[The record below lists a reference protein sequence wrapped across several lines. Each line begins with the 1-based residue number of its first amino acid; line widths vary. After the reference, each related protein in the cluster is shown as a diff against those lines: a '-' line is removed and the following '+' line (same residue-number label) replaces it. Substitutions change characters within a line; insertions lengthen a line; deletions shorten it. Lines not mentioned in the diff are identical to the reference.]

1 MWFGK
6 IPLAVGD
13 GGWLGFEDR
22 HTRTANS
29 LTRFCLPT
37 MNEVRL
43 GIIGVGNIGRHHA
56 NYLLEGKVRRVRLTA
71 LCSVIPAELEPYRNR
86 GPKLFTESDALLRSG
101 EVDAVVIATPHYQ
114 HVTIGI
120 AALEAGLHIMV
131 EKPIAAHKAD
141 GERLIAA
148 AQARPGQVFGGMFQL
163 RLEPRYQK
171 LRQLIQGGELGRLMR
186 LTWINTDW
194 FRTDAYYASSDWRA
208 TWKGEGGGVLIN
220 QCLHNLDT
228 LQWLVG
234 MPRRVRAVCQL
245 GKYRNIE
252 VEDTVTATLE
262 WADGATGTFVS
273 TTAEAPGTNRLE
285 IAGSRGRVVL
295 ENDKLVFDRNEV
307 DALEFNRTAKSGF
320 AKPETWRIEIPFA
333 NATLPHAQLLQG
345 FADAILDR
353 HAPPVPGEEGL
364 ASIELAN
371 AMLYASLIDR
381 TVELPLDG
389 AAYEAK
395 LNELIAGSRFEKKVV
410 RPGTDDFEKSF
421 RR

>member
-1 MWFGK
+1 
-6 IPLAVGD
+6 
-13 GGWLGFEDR
+13 
-22 HTRTANS
+22 
-29 LTRFCLPT
+29 

-56 NYLLEGKVRRVRLTA
+56 NYLLDGKVRRGRLTG

-86 GPKLFTESDALLRSG
+86 GPKLYTDSDEMLRSG

-148 AQARPGQVFGGMFQL
+148 ARRRPAQVFAGMFQM

-171 LRQLIQGGELGRLMR
+171 LRQLLQGGELGRVQR
-186 LTWINTDW
+186 FNWINTDW
-194 FRTDAYYASSDWRA
+194 FRTDAYYASSAWRA

-220 QCLHNLDT
+220 QCLHNLDA
-228 LQWLVG
+228 LQWLLG
-234 MPRRVRAVCQL
+234 MPARVRSFCHL
-245 GKYRNIE
+245 GRYRNIE
-252 VEDTVTATLE
+252 VEDTVTAYLE
-262 WADGATGTFVS
+262 WADGATGTFIS

-285 IAGSRGRVVL
+285 IVGSRGRIVL
-295 ENDKLVFDRNEV
+295 ENDRLVFDRNET
-307 DALEFNRTAKSGF
+307 DALEFNRTSKSGF
-320 AKPETWRIEIPFA
+320 AKPETWRIEIPFG
-333 NATLPHAQLLQG
+333 NATLPHAQLIQG
-345 FADAILDR
+345 WVDAILEQR
-353 HAPPVPGEEGL
+353 PPIVGGEEGL

-371 AMLYASLIDR
+371 VMLYSSLVNQTI
-381 TVELPLDG
+381 ELPLDG
-389 AAYEAK
+389 AAYETK
-395 LNELIAGSRFEKKVV
+395 LNELIAASRFEKKVEAA
-410 RPGTDDFEKSF
+410 GTSDFEKSF

>member
-1 MWFGK
+1 
-6 IPLAVGD
+6 
-13 GGWLGFEDR
+13 
-22 HTRTANS
+22 
-29 LTRFCLPT
+29 

-56 NYLLEGKVRRVRLTA
+56 NYLLDGKVRGARLAA
-71 LCSVIPAELEPYRNR
+71 LCSVIPRELEPFRDR
-86 GPKLFTESDALLRSG
+86 GPKLFTDSDALIRSG

-114 HVTIGI
+114 HVPIGI

-141 GERLIAA
+141 AERLIAVARTRPKQTFA
-148 AQARPGQVFGGMFQL
+148 AMFQL

-171 LRQLIQGGELGRLMR
+171 LRKLLSSGELGEFTR

-234 MPRRVRAVCQL
+234 MPASVRSFCKL
-245 GKYRNIE
+245 GDRRNIE
-252 VEDTVTATLE
+252 VENTVTAYME
-262 WADGATGTFVS
+262 WGNGATGVFIA

-285 IAGSRGRVVL
+285 IAGARGRVVV
-295 ENDKLVFDRNEV
+295 ENDRLVFDRNEV
-307 DALEFNRTAKSGF
+307 DADEFNRVSKSAF
-320 AKPETWRIEIPFA
+320 AKPDTWRVEIPFA
-333 NATLPHAQLLQG
+333 NAEMPHAQLMQG
-345 FADAILDR
+345 FIDAIR
-353 HAPPVPGEEGL
+353 EGKPPMVPGEDGM

-371 AMLYASLIDR
+371 VMLYSALVDQTIR
-381 TVELPLDG
+381 LPLDA

-395 LNELIAGSRFEKKVV
+395 LNQLIAESRFEKKVV
-410 RPGTDDFEKSF
+410 APGSDDFEKSF